1 MSEIDDKNEANE
13 DEAYF
18 RLKNKGGIESL
29 MYIAF
34 FEPRSK
40 QEGVKMIRG
49 VEDAKHTNQNRI
61 TEVKEELV
69 DCGYMKQSYM
79 GEGNRILTL
88 KSHPKP
94 VIRYIKER
102 MEARKA
108 ETNKENSDYYN
119 VLKREQEAL
128 SLIIDSVWFRK
139 AVYKFVDS
147 RRVDKKRLTSTD
159 IAETAM
165 KCIGTT
171 FDEVSVFARVFS
183 NVPLFKSNMPQIKD
197 LEYQDSFDSFASG
210 WVKNHFKDKLFN
222 EFINDCISS
231 HELDFYPENRK
242 NRKPEYSKQTN
253 KSYIEL
259 NNKTKERLRIYIEGL
274 YPLCMP
280 LELVNKFDLIVKNNG
295 SIQSKLSNGIGEC
308 LAKKKY
314 ARFRE
319 SNINVK

>member
-1 MSEIDDKNEANE
+1 LSGIDDKKEANE
-13 DEAYF
+13 DMAYF
-18 RLKNKGGIESL
+18 KLKNEGGIESL

-34 FEPRSK
+34 FQQRPK

-49 VEDAKHTNQNRI
+49 VEDASLTNQNKI
-61 TEVKEELV
+61 TEVKDELV
-69 DCGYMKQSYM
+69 DCGYMQQSYI
-79 GEGNRILTL
+79 GEGNRVLAL
-88 KSHPKP
+88 RSHPKP

-108 ETNKENSDYYN
+108 ETNKENPDYYN
-119 VLKREQEAL
+119 VLKREQDAL
-128 SLIIDSVWFRK
+128 LLIIDSVWFRK

-147 RRVDKKRLTSTD
+147 RRVDKKRLTSID

-183 NVPLFKSNMPQIKD
+183 NVPLFKSNMPQFED
-197 LEYQDSFDSFASG
+197 LANQNSFDSFASD

-231 HELDFYPENRK
+231 HELDFYPENKK

-253 KSYIEL
+253 KSNVEI
-259 NNKTKERLRIYIEGL
+259 NNMTKERIRTYIEGL

-280 LELVNKFDLIVKNNG
+280 LELVSKFNLIVKNNG
-295 SIQSKLSNGIGEC
+295 SIQDKLRNGIDYS
-308 LAKKKY
+308 LTMKKY
-314 ARFRE
+314 RKFRE
-319 SNINVK
+319 GYNAF